1 MQYCQKRLVWV
12 EFHVEWSR
20 RLWCTISSSCW
31 FRIHQ
36 ITDYITDEFNMM
48 VNVFTWEQRLTS
60 DSVQALQRR
69 IAAVSSWHPELSL
82 PDVSTVAVLSV
93 VGEWLPLYIGKS
105 TTSAELR
112 KINMEEVIWGML
124 TYEQQMSV
132 DTLAPTHIVVPTGSR
147 IRVDYHLH
155 KTLPIFGSP
164 PTSKCARNFS
174 AAIPSTI
181 GPTIPLRRRQ

>member
-1 MQYCQKRLVWV
+1 
-12 EFHVEWSR
+12 
-20 RLWCTISSSCW
+20 
-31 FRIHQ
+31 
-36 ITDYITDEFNMM
+36 M

-69 IAAVSSWHPELSL
+69 IAAVSSWHTELSL

-132 DTLAPTHIVVPTGSR
+132 DTLAPTHIVGS
-147 IRVDYHLH
+147 VV
-155 KTLPIFGSP
+155 KF
-164 PTSKCARNFS
+164 
-174 AAIPSTI
+174 
-181 GPTIPLRRRQ
+181 